1 MDLIT
6 KEIDPQPDD
15 EIFWQGR
22 FNQASGTSVFTKQ
35 HLGIGQIKQVPKFIA
50 SFLKLDEPEKYT
62 GHALRGTAAT
72 EMANQ
77 GASNRQL
84 MQKFG
89 WSKYN

>member
-1 MDLIT
+1 MEQIT
-6 KEIDPQPDD
+6 KQIDPQPDD

-22 FNQASGTSVFTKQ
+22 YNQADGTSSFTKQ
-35 HLGIGQIKQVPKFIA
+35 HLGIGQIKEVPKFIA
-50 SFLKLDEPEKYT
+50 RFLKLENPESYT

-77 GASNRQL
+77 GASNRQM

-89 WSKYN
+89 WRKEN